1 MTNGSFGMPF
11 NLAYAYHLLDA
22 REHVRDQLTTVAVHS
37 VEMLI
42 KKLDTVVQKFLD
54 RHFFE

>member
-11 NLAYAYHLLDA
+11 NLAYVYHSLDA
-22 REHVRDQLTTVAVHS
+22 RGEHVSDQLTTVAVHS

-42 KKLDTVVQKFLD
+42 KKGHMEWHETRSSV
-54 RHFFE
+54 